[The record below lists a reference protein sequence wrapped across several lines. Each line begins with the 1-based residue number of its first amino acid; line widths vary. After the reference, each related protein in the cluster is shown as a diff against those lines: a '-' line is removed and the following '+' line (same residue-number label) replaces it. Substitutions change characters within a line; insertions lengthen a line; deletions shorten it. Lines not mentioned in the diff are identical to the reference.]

1 MRSFCYLK
9 YTLISRCIIAL
20 RIPKMNAT
28 FLSLDHFYISTKPNF
43 PHGPPIKENSVCIQA
58 KHAWI
63 SWCKTTC
70 TLIAVLNICMVK
82 TCIFPCTILPSTLA
96 FIHFCSAFH
105 TVRIMIRCAK
115 DNLQK
120 RFRCTPRTL

>member
-9 YTLISRCIIAL
+9 YTFNKTLYYSTKNSKKRMKHSCHWI
-20 RIPKMNAT
+20 
-28 FLSLDHFYISTKPNF
+28 FFFSTKPNF
-43 PHGPPIKENSVCIQA
+43 PRGPLIKGNSVYIKA

-70 TLIAVLNICMVK
+70 TLIAVVNICMFK
-82 TCIFPCTILPSTLA
+82 ACIFPALFCPLRLA

-105 TVRIMIRCAK
+105 TVRNMIRCAQ
-115 DNLQK
+115 DNLPK
-120 RFRCTPRTL
+120 RFRCTCRIL